1 MLTFEYSTANRDM
14 PVAYGSFRAMHTL
27 CEVLIAG
34 IARPAAEELIRRIY
48 ERAGVLES
56 KFNRFDPQSGVSR
69 MNRSAACG
77 ETTVDDE
84 LYGALEMCRVFNR
97 STCGSFDIAVQSEE
111 RPFGEAYLLQPS
123 RHAVRFTGTGVTLDF
138 GGFAKGYALERIN
151 NCWSKR
157 RSDRLWSILG
167 TVRSWPWG
175 CIRSETIGRS
185 GWQIRSGMVK
195 RRMALSCGTGRFP
208 YRDIRPSIRG
218 TLLTREAG
226 GM

>member
-1 MLTFEYSTANRDM
+1 
-14 PVAYGSFRAMHTL
+14 MHTL

-34 IARPAAEELIRRIY
+34 TARPAAEELIRKIY

-111 RPFGEAYLLQPS
+111 RPSGEAYLLQPS

-138 GGFAKGYALERIN
+138 GGFAKGYALERIKQLLIKKTAGSALVN
-151 NCWSKR
+151 FGNS
-157 RSDRLWSILG
+157 SILA
-167 TVRSWPWG
+167 WG

-185 GWQIRSGMVK
+185 GWQIRSGTVK

>member
-1 MLTFEYSTANRDM
+1 
-14 PVAYGSFRAMHTL
+14 MHTF

-97 STCGSFDIAVQSEE
+97 STCGSFDI
-111 RPFGEAYLLQPS
+111 P
-123 RHAVRFTGTGVTLDF
+123 VT
-138 GGFAKGYALERIN
+138 
-151 NCWSKR
+151 
-157 RSDRLWSILG
+157 
-167 TVRSWPWG
+167 
-175 CIRSETIGRS
+175 
-185 GWQIRSGMVK
+185 
-195 RRMALSCGTGRFP
+195 
-208 YRDIRPSIRG
+208 
-218 TLLTREAG
+218 
-226 GM
+226 